1 MKAMDGSRDDRQ
13 GERRFDGSRAHRAR
27 ALRHVAFGVS
37 STPRANQQ
45 PVPVAIERA
54 EGARVVDVDGNSY
67 VDHGLG
73 YGPLIL
79 GHSPRRVIA
88 AVQAEMARGLRTAS
102 IHRGEAELAELI
114 AACVPSAE
122 VSAFVST
129 GSEAIHLAL
138 RVARAGTG
146 RVKVAKFR
154 SNYHGW
160 FDSVH
165 VAGGPGRDGPDTLG
179 QDPRAAESLV
189 LFDWGDAA
197 AVEAALDG
205 SFAAVLVEP
214 AAMNAGCFAPPPGF
228 LRRLRDATARHGVML
243 IFDEVVTGFR
253 VALGGAQEAWGVAP
267 DICVL
272 GKALGAGFPIGAVTG
287 TRAAMAML
295 MDGRLLQRGTF
306 NGTPICIAAAIA
318 CLQELQAGGPAIY
331 ARLAADAAGLA
342 DHVAAE
348 AARTGAPVC
357 ATHVTGAL
365 QLFVGVERME
375 RFSDVARADRDLVLR
390 FTGEMLR
397 AGALALP
404 RGLMYLSTAHG
415 DADIAATRAAI
426 TAAMEIFAA
435 TGR

>member
-1 MKAMDGSRDDRQ
+1 MDGPRDDRQ
-13 GERRFDGSRAHRAR
+13 CKRRFDGSRAHRAR

-37 STPRANQQ
+37 SSPRANQQ
-45 PVPVAIERA
+45 PLPVAIERA
-54 EGARVVDVDGNSY
+54 EGARVFDVDGNSY

-79 GHSPRRVIA
+79 GHSPGGVIA

-102 IHRGEAELAELI
+102 VHRGEAELAELI
-114 AACVPSAE
+114 AACVRSAE

-129 GSEAIHLAL
+129 GSEAIQLAL

-146 RVKVAKFR
+146 RLKVAKFR
-154 SNYHGW
+154 ANYHGW

-165 VAGGPGRDGPDTLG
+165 VAGRPGRDGPDTLG

-189 LFDWGDAA
+189 LFDWGDAG
-197 AVEAALDG
+197 AVESALDA

-228 LRRLRDATARHGVML
+228 LQRLRDATRRNGAML
-243 IFDEVVTGFR
+243 VFDEVVTGFR

-272 GKALGAGFPIGAVTG
+272 GKALGAGFPIGAVSG
-287 TRAAMAML
+287 TREAMATL
-295 MDGRLLQRGTF
+295 MDGRLLHRGTF
-306 NGTPICIAAAIA
+306 NGNPACVAAAIA
-318 CLQELQAGGPAIY
+318 CLRELRAGGRAIY
-331 ARLAADAAGLA
+331 EGLAAAASGLA
-342 DHVAAE
+342 AHVAAE
-348 AARTGAPVC
+348 AARTGARVC

-365 QLFVGVERME
+365 QLFAGVDRME
-375 RFSDVARADRDLVLR
+375 RFADIARADRDLVLR

-397 AGALALP
+397 AGAIALP
-404 RGLMYLSTAHG
+404 RGLMYVSTAHG
-415 DADIAATRAAI
+415 EEELAATRAAI
-426 TAAMEIFAA
+426 TAAMERFAA
-435 TGR
+435 GGP

>member
-1 MKAMDGSRDDRQ
+1 MDGSRDDRQ
-13 GERRFDGSRAHRAR
+13 CERRFDGSRAHRAR

-37 STPRANQQ
+37 SSPRANQQ
-45 PVPVAIERA
+45 PLPVAIERA
-54 EGARVVDVDGNSY
+54 EGARVFDVDGNSY

-79 GHSPRRVIA
+79 GHSPGGVIA

-102 IHRGEAELAELI
+102 VHRGEAELAELI
-114 AACVPSAE
+114 AACVRSAE

-129 GSEAIHLAL
+129 GSEAIQLAL

-146 RVKVAKFR
+146 RLKVAKFR
-154 SNYHGW
+154 ANYHGW

-165 VAGGPGRDGPDTLG
+165 VAGRPGRDGPDTLG

-189 LFDWGDAA
+189 LFDWGDAG
-197 AVEAALDG
+197 AVESALDA

-228 LRRLRDATARHGVML
+228 LQRLRDATRRNGAML
-243 IFDEVVTGFR
+243 VFDEVVTGFR

-272 GKALGAGFPIGAVTG
+272 GKALGAGFPIGAVSG
-287 TRAAMAML
+287 TREAMATL
-295 MDGRLLQRGTF
+295 MDGRLLHRGTF
-306 NGTPICIAAAIA
+306 NGNPACVAAAIA
-318 CLQELQAGGPAIY
+318 CLRELRAGGRAIY
-331 ARLAADAAGLA
+331 EGLAAAASGLA
-342 DHVAAE
+342 AHVAAE
-348 AARTGAPVC
+348 AARTGARVC

-365 QLFVGVERME
+365 QLFAGVDRME
-375 RFSDVARADRDLVLR
+375 RFADIARADRDLVLR

-397 AGALALP
+397 AGAIALP
-404 RGLMYLSTAHG
+404 RGLMYVSTAHG
-415 DADIAATRAAI
+415 EEELAATRAAI
-426 TAAMEIFAA
+426 TAAMERFAA
-435 TGR
+435 GGP

>member
-1 MKAMDGSRDDRQ
+1 MDGSRDDRQ
-13 GERRFDGSRAHRAR
+13 RERRFDGSRAHRAR
-27 ALRHVAFGVS
+27 ALHHVAFGVS
-37 STPRANQQ
+37 STPRANQL
-45 PVPVAIERA
+45 PVPLAIERA

-79 GHSPRRVIA
+79 GHSPGGVIA
-88 AVQAEMARGLRTAS
+88 AVHAELARGLRTAS
-102 IHRGEAELAELI
+102 VHRGEAELAELI

-146 RVKVAKFR
+146 RLKVAKFR

-165 VAGGPGRDGPDTLG
+165 VAGRPGRDGPDALG
-179 QDPRAAESLV
+179 QDPRAAEALV
-189 LFDWGDAA
+189 LFDWGDAG

-205 SFAAVLVEP
+205 SYAAVLVEP

-228 LRRLRDATARHGVML
+228 LERLRAATRRHGAML
-243 IFDEVVTGFR
+243 VFDEVVTGFR

-272 GKALGAGFPIGAVTG
+272 GKALGAGFPIGAVSG
-287 TRAAMAML
+287 TRAAMSTL
-295 MDGRLLQRGTF
+295 MDGRLLYRGTF
-306 NGTPICIAAAIA
+306 NGNPACVAAAVA
-318 CLQELQAGGPAIY
+318 CLKELREGGPAVY
-331 ARLAADAAGLA
+331 ERLAAAAAGLSA
-342 DHVAAE
+342 HVAAE
-348 AARTGAPVC
+348 AARTGARVC

-365 QLFVGVERME
+365 QLFAGVQRME
-375 RFSDVARADRDLVLR
+375 RFADIASADRDLVLR
-390 FTGEMLR
+390 LTGEMLR
-397 AGALALP
+397 AGAIALP
-404 RGLMYLSTAHG
+404 RGLMYVSTAHG
-415 DADIAATRAAI
+415 EAELAATRAAI
-426 TAAMEIFAA
+426 TAAMEAFAA
-435 TGR
+435 EGR